1 MTFSVCYLAGEFAY
15 SLKRKIEEDM
25 KNVPEE
31 EKHLWRFTEE
41 EVLCIQIA
49 GLCHDLGICMFN

>member
-1 MTFSVCYLAGEFAY
+1 MAGEFAY
-15 SLKRKIEEDM
+15 SLKRKIEEDT

-41 EVLCIQIA
+41 EVLCTQIA
-49 GLCHDLGICMFN
+49 GLCHDLGTMHAKACQWS